1 MAPGSLQPQNA
12 RDRSLMDCLAHAKGI
27 PGSASH
33 CGAILKSPAG
43 GAGRSF
49 EESGCLGGENVRLPE
64 QSLHR
69 ATQLRAQYLQDWKH
83 ELSETELAADS
94 LLLVLV
100 FALLLVCSC
109 FCSYFCSCFCSCVG
123 SCFCSCFCFCFCVLA
138 S

>member
-1 MAPGSLQPQNA
+1 
-12 RDRSLMDCLAHAKGI
+12 MDLLAHAKGI

-83 ELSETELAADS
+83 ELSETELAAD
-94 LLLVLV
+94 LLFDSASGVCFGFCFGFLTLLFALAFVLV
-100 FALLLVCSC
+100 FALV
-109 FCSYFCSCFCSCVG
+109 FAF
-123 SCFCSCFCFCFCVLA
+123 
-138 S
+138 